1 MKVFAGAETHAD
13 TESLTT
19 VPLSPAGARPPP
31 PAGLSFEGLYRDLFA
46 FAWRTLRAL
55 GVPHH
60 CLDDATQDV
69 FLVVHRQLDG
79 FEQRSS
85 PRTWV
90 FTIAYNV
97 ASNYRRREHRKGGL
111 LPIDPATPSA
121 GPSPE
126 GELSRAR
133 AWEFVSRFLESLDES
148 KRAVFVL
155 TQLEG
160 MKATEVSEALNIP
173 VNTVYTRLHHA
184 RGAFRA
190 ALAARNAGGPDE

>member
-1 MKVFAGAETHAD
+1 MKVFARSETHPDAVAVAPV
-13 TESLTT
+13 SLIKT
-19 VPLSPAGARPPP
+19 VATPPS
-31 PAGLSFEGLYRDLFA
+31 GLSFEGLYRDLFA
-46 FAWRTLRAL
+46 FVWRTLRAL
-55 GVPHH
+55 GVPKH

-90 FTIAYNV
+90 FTITYNV
-97 ASNYRRREHRKGGL
+97 ASNYRRREYRKGGL
-111 LPIDPATPSA
+111 LPFDPSTPSS

-126 GELSRAR
+126 GDLNRAQ
-133 AWEFVSRFLESLDES
+133 AWEFVSQFLETLDES

-184 RGAFRA
+184 RGAFRS
-190 ALAARNAGGPDE
+190 ALAARNGGGIDE